1 MGAEECIDH
10 PAAQLTAL
18 WTALKTNKERD
29 KLKDNL
35 HKAAYLYGDRIF
47 TEGDPVEYLFY
58 LHSGKV
64 KMYREGVG
72 GRSHITRLIRPGQF
86 FGIRPFF
93 ANKHTQTTAVAYEQS
108 VEIFKI
114 NVDAIKMLLDNNTQV
129 CHYFLEAL
137 SLELELAEERT
148 ISLTQKH
155 IRGRLAET
163 LLMLIKH
170 YGFEADGATLA
181 INLSRGDLAAM
192 SNMTT
197 SNAIRTLSLFSN
209 ERIIALNGRKIRII
223 NLDGLDRISQLG

>member
-1 MGAEECIDH
+1 MAAEIYIDH
-10 PAAQLTAL
+10 PATQLTVLWSAL
-18 WTALKTNKERD
+18 SSNKERC

-35 HKAAYLYGDRIF
+35 HKATYHYGDRIF
-47 TEGDPVEYLFY
+47 TEGDPIDYLFY

-64 KMYREGVG
+64 KMLREGVG

-93 ANKHTQTTAVAYEQS
+93 AQTQTQTTAVAYDET

-114 NVDAIKMLLDNNTQV
+114 KVEAIRALLDSNTRV

-163 LLMLIKH
+163 LLMLVKH
-170 YGFEADGATLA
+170 YGYESDGATLA
-181 INLSRGDLAAM
+181 INLSRRDLAAL

-209 ERIIALNGRKIRII
+209 ERIIALDGKKIRII
-223 NLDGLDRISQLG
+223 NFDGLNRISQLG